1 MRRSAVAALLTAAVL
16 AGLEASWWSARGVAP
31 EPHAAALSAPGAAA
45 PAPSAL
51 AESGITSAESG
62 QPAAILPPLRRPPVA
77 TARLPAGVERRRPA
91 AARPS
96 ERLMREAQAGPR
108 ESRVSVD
115 DRPAAGPA
123 SDSGSRAQTPARSA
137 AAPAP
142 AIAAAG
148 DLDPD
153 RRQQTPPQPA
163 VSEPPPSA
171 PMPAPAAFPPA
182 TVVLTPPV
190 PVELTPPKHPQ
201 PYRMVVDA
209 PGLASAARL
218 EAVEARVR
226 LRLVVRADGNVAR
239 VEIAASSGRAELDE
253 AALDA
258 ARHWR
263 FLPARRNGE
272 PVDSVALIWVAFVVG
287 P

>member
-1 MRRSAVAALLTAAVL
+1 MRRSAVAVLLTAAVL

-31 EPHAAALSAPGAAA
+31 EPHAAALGAPGAAA

-51 AESGITSAESG
+51 AESGITGAESG

-108 ESRVSVD
+108 ESRASVN
-115 DRPAAGPA
+115 DRPAAEPA
-123 SDSGSRAQTPARSA
+123 A
-137 AAPAP
+137 

-153 RRQQTPPQPA
+153 RGQQTPPQPA
-163 VSEPPPSA
+163 VSEPPPLA
-171 PMPAPAAFPPA
+171 LVPAPAASPPA

-201 PYRMVVDA
+201 PYRMVIDA